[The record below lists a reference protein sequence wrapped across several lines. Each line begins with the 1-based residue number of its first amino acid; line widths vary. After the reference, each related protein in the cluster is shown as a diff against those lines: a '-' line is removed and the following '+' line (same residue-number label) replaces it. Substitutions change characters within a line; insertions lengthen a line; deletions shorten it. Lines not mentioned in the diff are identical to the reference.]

1 MTRIRK
7 ITAILLLAVVVAV
20 SGLTAALATDEDR
33 TYAYLPDHS
42 VYFYDVAGN
51 YAWARREVDTLA
63 MNGVVQGSGEHLF
76 YPERSITRADF
87 IVMLDR
93 AYGMSKALAGGLVSS
108 QGTFSDV
115 PQNTY
120 YYQAVTA
127 AKALGIATGTM
138 DNRFLPQQSMTRQ
151 DAMVFL
157 KRTLDRTQLTLP
169 HGSLGA
175 FADAGQVSAYAQDA
189 VSSLVAAQV
198 IGGSNGKLTPK
209 SNVTRAQMAV
219 MLYRATHLEERAGG
233 AVYTARGDRV
243 NICIGAQ
250 SYCDVIIENYDP
262 SVQYSDLM
270 RYTALRQENGVM
282 YVTLEEKQPIDRT
295 GNYLAGQ
302 FILDEADGTTTAYP
316 VSSGCAAID
325 VSAPYHQLRTL
336 VSTGGVYAHCYPSIV
351 NGVVTAVYYSK
362 T

>member
-1 MTRIRK
+1 MTRMRK
-7 ITAILLLAVVVAV
+7 ITAILLLAAVVAV
-20 SGLTAALATDEDR
+20 SGLTAALAIDGDR

-63 MNGVVQGSGEHLF
+63 VNGVVQGGGDHLF

-93 AYGMSKALAGGLVSS
+93 AYGMSSALAGGLVSS

-127 AKALGIATGTM
+127 AKAFGIATGTM
-138 DNRFLPQQSMTRQ
+138 DNRFLPQQLMTRQ

-169 HGSLGA
+169 SGTLGA
-175 FADAGQVSAYAQDA
+175 FPDAGQVSAYAQDA

-198 IGGSNGKLTPK
+198 IGGSNGKLNPK

-270 RYTALRQENGVM
+270 RYTGLRQENGVM
-282 YVTLEEKQPIDRT
+282 YVTLEEKQPINAT
-295 GNYLAGQ
+295 GSYLAGQ
-302 FILDEADGTTTAYP
+302 FYVDDAAGGSAAYP
-316 VSSGCAAID
+316 VASTCVAID
-325 VSAPYHQLRTL
+325 IGSPYHQLNTL
-336 VSTGGVYAHCYPSIV
+336 VSTGGVYQHCYPSIV
-351 NGVVTAVYYSK
+351 NGMVTAVYYSK